1 MRDGNYRRVTPLDL
15 SKEEV
20 SSILQ
25 INTLLAFLQ
34 ENHPSTL
41 DSLFKSTASEYDL
54 STLAPHK
61 LTSLFIEE
69 QYNALQLGKTNEQFV
84 GSIKSSIPQGVKV
97 EFAKHTSDLADR
109 TLEAGLTRSDCNS
122 CDCDFWSTS
131 WNQLDPCAIACNSD
145 ACESG
150 GGQDLICMDTSAE
163 NYADF
168 GECDYGGG
176 LMNFL
181 GNAVDFVGDLG
192 NSIGWDNIW
201 NSIWSADDDDDT
213 SDDDNDPYDPPSDNE
228 EEEGVNWGT
237 IGLIALGVVAV
248 GVGIY
253 FVVRKK

>member
-1 MRDGNYRRVTPLDL
+1 
-15 SKEEV
+15 
-20 SSILQ
+20 
-25 INTLLAFLQ
+25 
-34 ENHPSTL
+34 
-41 DSLFKSTASEYDL
+41 
-54 STLAPHK
+54 
-61 LTSLFIEE
+61 
-69 QYNALQLGKTNEQFV
+69 
-84 GSIKSSIPQGVKV
+84 
-97 EFAKHTSDLADR
+97 
-109 TLEAGLTRSDCNS
+109 
-122 CDCDFWSTS
+122 
-131 WNQLDPCAIACNSD
+131 
-145 ACESG
+145 
-150 GGQDLICMDTSAE
+150 MDTSAE

>member
-20 SSILQ
+20 SSISQ

-109 TLEAGLTRSDCNS
+109 ALEVGLTRSDCNS
-122 CDCDFWSTS
+122 CDCDFWATS

-150 GGQDLICMDTSAE
+150 GGQDLYCMDSSAE

-181 GNAVDFVGDLG
+181 GNAVDVIGDVG
-192 NSIGWDNIW
+192 NAIGWDNIW
-201 NSIWSADDDDDT
+201 NSVWGADDDDNT
-213 SDDDNDPYDPPSDNE
+213 SGGGGDPYAPPSDNE